1 MPQIPAWRPHME
13 MDFGSFEGIEE
24 VKNMANF
31 LAKFDNIDTTPCKLT
46 KEQEAVM
53 ENITVPLM
61 EGKFSL
67 DAEGDTH
74 NTTANGT
81 GGKIGSAGMG
91 ATSIC
96 DAWDGTVDMA
106 PMDTAKENVSK
117 VTRVFDNENFLDQFK
132 EAFKAEQEKNVFDAS
147 KNVGTIV
154 SQEPISNWEFYNR
167 ETIDN
172 GFKSVQEK
180 KEKVKDFDE
189 VMKNFR
195 FKKN

>member
-1 MPQIPAWRPHME
+1 ME
-13 MDFGSFEGIEE
+13 MDFGTFEGIEE

-31 LAKFDNIDTTPCKLT
+31 LAKFDSIDTTPCKLT

-53 ENITVPLM
+53 ENINVPLM
-61 EGKFSL
+61 EGNAFSCAL
-67 DAEGDTH
+67 EGGTH
-74 NTTANGT
+74 NTTDNGNKEKVGAST
-81 GGKIGSAGMG
+81 KMG

-154 SQEPISNWEFYNR
+154 SQEPLSSWEFYNR

>member
-1 MPQIPAWRPHME
+1 MEAYME
-13 MDFGSFEGIEE
+13 MDFGTFEGIEE

-31 LAKFDNIDTTPCKLT
+31 LAKFDSIDTTPCKLT

-53 ENITVPLM
+53 ENINVPLM
-61 EGKFSL
+61 EGNTFSC
-67 DAEGDTH
+67 ATEGGTH
-74 NTTANGT
+74 NTTANK
-81 GGKIGSAGMG
+81 KIGSTSMG

-117 VTRVFDNENFLDQFK
+117 VTRVFDNENFLDQFR

-154 SQEPISNWEFYNR
+154 SQEPLSSWEFYKR
-167 ETIDN
+167 DTIDN

-180 KEKVKDFDE
+180 KEKAKDFDE